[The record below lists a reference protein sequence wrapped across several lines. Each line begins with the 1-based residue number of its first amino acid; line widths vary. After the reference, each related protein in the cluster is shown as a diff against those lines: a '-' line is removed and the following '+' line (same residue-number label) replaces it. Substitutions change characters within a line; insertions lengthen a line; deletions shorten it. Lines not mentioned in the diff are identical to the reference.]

1 MAPTTPSTA
10 SPLSTSLHA
19 TALEF
24 LHSCD
29 CDPSQPTRLNHAR
42 IHAIRA
48 PGYTHTFGPSY
59 FVSVTPPLQGTL
71 STDGFIAHMERMLPM
86 LESWDTTVTDVCVDE
101 ARRSVVVRAR
111 YGMRVKGAEVEVQN
125 DIVWWL
131 WMAEDEGVVKVER
144 SVEFV
149 DGVASG
155 RLKEVMGEMKA
166 KAKEE
171 A

>member
-1 MAPTTPSTA
+1 
-10 SPLSTSLHA
+10 
-19 TALEF
+19 
-24 LHSCD
+24 
-29 CDPSQPTRLNHAR
+29 
-42 IHAIRA
+42 
-48 PGYTHTFGPSY
+48 
-59 FVSVTPPLQGTL
+59 
-71 STDGFIAHMERMLPM
+71 M